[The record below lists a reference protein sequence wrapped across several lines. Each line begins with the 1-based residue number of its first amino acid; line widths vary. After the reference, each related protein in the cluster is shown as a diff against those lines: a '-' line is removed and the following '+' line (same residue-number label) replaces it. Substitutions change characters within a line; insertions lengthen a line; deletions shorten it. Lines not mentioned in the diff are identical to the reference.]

1 MEGVPEAASGTPYS
15 SVLYSTFRPRLAPAI
30 ARASPSARRP
40 GRAESILP
48 MAPSVL
54 PSRASMTIRPPAAA
68 IAGHPA
74 GENDSAVRRFCIG
87 VSVGTVGRYPPP
99 RAAAVSRRAGFSKS
113 VLAASLDA
121 AGIAYLHLRDLGTPK
136 AGRDAARAGRTAEMQ
151 RIFAAHM
158 AEPPAQAAFAKAS
171 ALIGQRSCCLLCFEA
186 EHDRCHRAILAE
198 DFSRTL
204 RCEVVHL

>member
-1 MEGVPEAASGTPYS
+1 MARFMPPLATIGYEGATQPEVLDRLMASRVDLLIDVRAVAA
-15 SVLYSTFRPRLAPAI
+15 
-30 ARASPSARRP
+30 
-40 GRAESILP
+40 
-48 MAPSVL
+48 
-54 PSRASMTIRPPAAA
+54 
-68 IAGHPA
+68 
-74 GENDSAVRRFCIG
+74 
-87 VSVGTVGRYPPP
+87 
-99 RAAAVSRRAGFSKS
+99 SRRAGFSKS